1 MFSDEKNAWA
11 FRSAYSFS
19 FSLVEQLSGGL
30 GVTFNNDGVLMGIL
44 NNLAHG
50 DKLEISFE
58 NGDIVRFVSN
68 AAVLTG
74 AISMVGLTFTDL
86 SKEVIY
92 MIINGKLLN
101 NNNKAP

>member
-1 MFSDEKNAWA
+1 
-11 FRSAYSFS
+11 
-19 FSLVEQLSGGL
+19 
-30 GVTFNNDGVLMGIL
+30 MGIL

-92 MIINGKLLN
+92 I
-101 NNNKAP
+101 